1 MKKLG
6 YIIPLVILSLLAIAP
21 GIGIGA
27 STAQP
32 IAVPDSPVTTV
43 DQILNILSY
52 VLSAAYVVFY
62 ALAVIF
68 LLLAG
73 FGYLTANGDPGKIK
87 KASSKLIYGVIG
99 VGVGLLASGVKAI
112 IKSFLSKGG

>member
-27 STAQP
+27 STANP
-32 IAVPDSPVTTV
+32 IAAPETSPITSV
-43 DQILNILSY
+43 DKILELLSY

-99 VGVGLLASGVKAI
+99 VGVGLLASGVKDI
-112 IKSFLSKGG
+112 IKSFLSK

>member
-21 GIGIGA
+21 GIGA
-27 STAQP
+27 TSVAQP
-32 IAVPDSPVTTV
+32 IAAPETSPVTTV

-99 VGVGLLASGVKAI
+99 VGVGLLASGVKDI
-112 IKSFLSKGG
+112 IKSFLSK